1 MRRLTRFCTILAL
14 VTLLALLPACTRQV
28 EVVREVPVE
37 VEREVTVEVERE
49 VPVEVERQ
57 VMVEVVATPTP
68 NPNPPQAQ
76 LPRQPQAQPAAGT
89 SPAQPTPTQAPPPS
103 PQPTVAAMVD
113 DVERIYKIGISE
125 DLTTT
130 NYWAYLGP
138 DGTIWNLYV
147 LSGSK
152 PSLYTYTSQ
161 TFDWV
166 PSLAS
171 DFPTELA
178 EETVDG
184 QTLWTTEVPIKQGV
198 MWSDGNEVTAEDFAF
213 TANTASE
220 LMLTGNWPGIVD
232 PEYFH
237 HAEALDP
244 YRLKIYFQK
253 KPGLARWQF
262 GLAFMP
268 IFPSAYWAPVV
279 EEAKQAGELPEQ
291 QKVLYAH
298 LPEGEP
304 TGGPYGFDK
313 WEKGAF
319 AEKTRNDEY
328 FFRGSVSTQ
337 YDNGAY
343 VETKPGVYEFTA
355 FGEPGG
361 EVALQTTEG
370 PNASSSIYSVY
381 GSQDATVL
389 ALKKGDIDFML
400 NPLGL
405 SKGLQEQ
412 LEGAEGLT
420 TIENSSDGVRYLGFN
435 FRREPMDNKAFR
447 QAVAT
452 LIDKEFLTQTVL
464 QGVAI
469 PVYAMVPT
477 GNAAWYNPDVPQI
490 GKGLSRAERVAQ
502 AVEMLKEA
510 GFTWEVEPKVSEDG
524 RFVEQQG
531 EGLRMPNGD
540 PMPEI
545 TVLAPSPGY
554 DPLRSTFAIWIERWL
569 NEVGIPVR
577 ADLTGFNLI
586 VEKVF
591 NQQDFDMWILGW
603 GLSLYPDYLEVF
615 FHSRYSDLEGYNA
628 GGYSNSEFD
637 QLADDLVAETDLQSA
652 QDQVFRMQAFL
663 ADDLPYVTLFT
674 TPIVETYRSD
684 TIEFPYTENLGGLQN
699 VAGMPSL
706 VAFK

>member
-1 MRRLTRFCTILAL
+1 MRNFTRWFTLLAL
-14 VTLLALLPACTRQV
+14 VTLLALLLACTRQV
-28 EVVREVPVE
+28 EVVREVEVPVE

-68 NPNPPQAQ
+68 PPVEAPSDQA
-76 LPRQPQAQPAAGT
+76 AAGT
-89 SPAQPTPTQAPPPS
+89 ALSDEEK
-103 PQPTVAAMVD
+103 V
-113 DVERIYKIGISE
+113 YKVGISE

-138 DGTIWNLYV
+138 DGTIWNQYV

-152 PSLYTYTSQ
+152 PSLYSYTSQ
-161 TFDWV
+161 RFDWV

-171 DFPTELA
+171 DFPTALQ
-178 EETVDG
+178 EETVEG
-184 QTLWTTEVPIKQGV
+184 ETMWSTEVPLKQGV

-213 TANTASE
+213 TANTANE
-220 LMLTGNWPGIVD
+220 LQLTGNWPGIVD

-237 HAEALDP
+237 NAEALDP

-268 IFPSAYWAPVV
+268 IFSSAYWEPVV
-279 EEAKQAGELPEQ
+279 AEAKQAGDLTEQ

-298 LPEGEP
+298 VSEGEP
-304 TGGPYGFDK
+304 TGGSFNFEK
-313 WEKGAF
+313 WERGAF
-319 AEKTRNDEY
+319 AEKSRYDNY
-328 FFRGSVSTQ
+328 YFRGAVSTQ

-343 VETKPGVYEFTA
+343 VESKPGAYEFSA
-355 FGEPGG
+355 FGDPSGNAVLE
-361 EVALQTTEG
+361 TTEG
-370 PNASSSIYSVY
+370 PNASSAIYSVY

-490 GKGLSRAERVAQ
+490 GKGLTRAERVAQ
-502 AVEMLKEA
+502 AVELLREA
-510 GFTWEVEPKVSEDG
+510 GFTWEVEPRVSEDG

-531 EGLRMPNGD
+531 EGLRMPNGE
-540 PMPEI
+540 PIPEI

-569 NEVGIPVR
+569 NEVGIPLR

-603 GLSLYPDYLEVF
+603 GLSLYPDYLEAF
-615 FHSRYSDLEGYNA
+615 FHSRYSDLEEYNPGGYN
-628 GGYSNSEFD
+628 NPEFD
-637 QLADDLVAETDLQSA
+637 QLADDMVAETDLEA
-652 QDQVFRMQAFL
+652 ARDQVFRMQAFL

-684 TIEFPYTENLGGLQN
+684 RIEFPYTENLGGLQN
-699 VAGMPSL
+699 AAGLPSL
-706 VAFK
+706 VSFK

>member
-1 MRRLTRFCTILAL
+1 MRHFTRWCSILFL
-14 VTLLALLPACTRQV
+14 VTLLALLLACTRQV

-37 VEREVTVEVERE
+37 VEREVTIEVEKQ

-68 NPNPPQAQ
+68 NPNAPQAA
-76 LPRQPQAQPAAGT
+76 LPRQPQTQPAVGT
-89 SPAQPTPTQAPPPS
+89 APAQPSPTQAPPP
-103 PQPTVAAMVD
+103 PPPPAAVPMVD
-113 DVERIYKIGISE
+113 DVEKIYKIGISE

-147 LSGSK
+147 LSGGK

-171 DFPTELA
+171 DFPTALV
-178 EETVDG
+178 EESVDG
-184 QTLWTTEVPIKQGV
+184 QNLWTTEVPLKQGM

-244 YRLKIYFQK
+244 YRLKIYFKQ

-268 IFPSAYWAPVV
+268 IFSSAYWGPVV
-279 EEAKQAGELPEQ
+279 AEAKEAGELTEQ

-298 LPEGEP
+298 VPEGEP
-304 TGGPYGFDK
+304 TGGPFDFDK
-313 WEKGAF
+313 WERGAF
-319 AEKTRNDEY
+319 AEKSRYDNY

-343 VETKPGVYEFTA
+343 VESKPGVFEFSA
-355 FGEPGG
+355 FGEPSGQ
-361 EVALQTTEG
+361 VALQTTEG
-370 PNASSSIYSVY
+370 PNASSAIYSVY
-381 GSQDATVL
+381 GSQDASVL

-420 TIENSSDGVRYLGFN
+420 TIENPSSGVRYLGFN
-435 FRREPMDNKAFR
+435 FRRQPLSDKVFR

-469 PVYAMVPT
+469 PVYAMVPS

-490 GKGLSRAERVAQ
+490 GRGLTRAERVAQ
-502 AVEMLKEA
+502 AVALLKEA
-510 GFTWEVEPKVSEDG
+510 GFTWEVEPRVSEDG
-524 RFVEQQG
+524 RFVEQEG
-531 EGLRMPNGD
+531 EGLRMPNGE
-540 PMPEI
+540 PIPEM

-603 GLSLYPDYLEVF
+603 SLTLYPDYLEAF
-615 FHSRYSDLEGYNA
+615 FHSRYSDLEEFNA
-628 GGYSNSEFD
+628 GGYNNAEFD
-637 QLADDLVAETDLQSA
+637 QLADNLVAETDLESA
-652 QDQVFRMQAFL
+652 RDQV
-663 ADDLPYVTLFT
+663 
-674 TPIVETYRSD
+674 
-684 TIEFPYTENLGGLQN
+684 
-699 VAGMPSL
+699 
-706 VAFK
+706 